1 MGRKLALA
9 HKQKYPAD
17 SKAAQLHEGKSIR
30 LRSVPQPKSES
41 QRYYLESLD
50 QSDIT
55 IGTGPAGSGKS
66 FLAMSVA
73 VKKLLDN
80 EVSRVV
86 ITRPVVEAGE
96 SLGFLPGTLEE
107 KISPYLLPLLDALQ
121 DLVGPTMAKK
131 LLDDKRIEFAPLA
144 YMRGRTFNNCY
155 VILDEAQ
162 NTTVEQMKLFVTRIG
177 EYSQFAINGDVSQT
191 DLRGVPETGL
201 EWVVR
206 KLRGR
211 IESIQVIE
219 FGHSDVVRSGILA
232 KMLPFLD
239 APDDRQ
245 ARAPRGQ
252 GQRHSFSNPGSAL
265 LKAS

>member
-1 MGRKLALA
+1 MGRRLALA
-9 HKQKYPAD
+9 QKQKYPAD
-17 SKAAQLHEGKSIR
+17 SKAVNLHEGKSIR
-30 LRSVPQPKSES
+30 LRSTPQPKSES
-41 QRYYLESLD
+41 QRLYIESLE

-73 VKKLLDN
+73 VKKLLDK

-86 ITRPVVEAGE
+86 ITRPIVEAGE
-96 SLGFLPGTLEE
+96 NLGFLPGTFEE
-107 KISPYLLPLLDALQ
+107 KISPYLLPLLDALN

-131 LLDDKRIEFAPLA
+131 LLDEKSIEFAPLA
-144 YMRGRTFNNCY
+144 YMRGRTFSNCY

-162 NTTVEQMKLFVTRIG
+162 NTTIEQMKLFLTRIG
-177 EYSQFAINGDVSQT
+177 NYSQFAVNGDISQT

-201 EWVVR
+201 EWAVR

-211 IESIQVIE
+211 INSIQVIE
-219 FGHSDVVRSGILA
+219 FSNSDVVRSKILA
-232 KMLPFLD
+232 QMLQFLD
-239 APDDRQ
+239 APDDRHV
-245 ARAPRGQ
+245 RIPRSSPRQ
-252 GQRHSFSNPGSAL
+252 SSSSL

>member
-9 HKQKYPAD
+9 QKQKYPAE
-17 SKAAQLHEGKSIR
+17 SKAATLNEGKSIR

-41 QRYYLESLD
+41 QRFYIESLNH
-50 QSDIT
+50 SDIT

-73 VKKLLDN
+73 VKKLLDK
-80 EVSRVV
+80 EVSRIV
-86 ITRPVVEAGE
+86 ITRPIVEAGE
-96 SLGFLPGTLEE
+96 SLGFLPGTFEE
-107 KISPYLLPLLDALQ
+107 KISPYLLPLLDALN

-131 LLDDKRIEFAPLA
+131 LLDEKSIEFAPLA

-162 NTTVEQMKLFVTRIG
+162 NTTIEQMKLFLTRIG
-177 EYSQFAINGDVSQT
+177 NYSQFAVNGDVSQT

-201 EWVVR
+201 EWAVR

-219 FGHSDVVRSGILA
+219 FNHSDVVRSEILA
-232 KMLPFLD
+232 RMLHFLD
-239 APDDRQ
+239 APDDRVVRQ
-245 ARAPRGQ
+245 NERSERQSSSLLRA
-252 GQRHSFSNPGSAL
+252 
-265 LKAS
+265 